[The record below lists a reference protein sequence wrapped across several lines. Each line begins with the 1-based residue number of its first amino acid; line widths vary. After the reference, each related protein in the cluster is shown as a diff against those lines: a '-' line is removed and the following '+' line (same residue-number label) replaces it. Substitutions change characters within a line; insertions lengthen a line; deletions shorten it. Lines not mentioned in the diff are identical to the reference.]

1 MTPMEAEAAERQ
13 QRWDNWLAL
22 SKEAPLDAHTPILD
36 PHHHLWDR
44 GGHTYLPD
52 QFNADAK
59 GHALLTTVY
68 VECRSRYW
76 THGPEH
82 LRPVGETQYVA
93 ELVADRTGP
102 THTSLCA
109 GIVGFADLSLGDEVA
124 AVLQAH
130 EEAGQSRFKG
140 IRYASAWDA
149 DPAIHAA
156 YPSHAGMLREPKVQA
171 GARRLAERGLSLDTW
186 VYFHQLDDV
195 VTLARTCPDLVIVVD
210 HCGGPL
216 GIGPYAERRQ
226 EVFAEWRSAM
236 EAFKPLNN
244 VFVKFGGL
252 AMPIAGFAW
261 RKRPEPPK
269 SQTLAEAWRPYF
281 EVCIDVFGPAR
292 CMFESNFPVDRTG
305 CSYTS
310 LWNAFKTLAQNLST
324 DERQSLLRGTAQRVY
339 QL

>member
-1 MTPMEAEAAERQ
+1 MTQTGSEAAERQ
-13 QRWDNWLAL
+13 QRWDDWLNL
-22 SKEAPLDAHTPILD
+22 NKEAPIDPDTPIID

-52 QFNADAK
+52 QFSSDVK
-59 GHALLTTVY
+59 GHALLATMY

-76 THGPEH
+76 AQGPEH
-82 LRPVGETQYVA
+82 LRPVGETQYVT
-93 ELVADRTGP
+93 ELVADSAGP

-109 GIVGFADLSLGDEVA
+109 GILGFADLSLGDDVE

-130 EEAGQSRFKG
+130 AEVGQGRFKG
-140 IRYASAWDA
+140 IRYATAWDA

-156 YPSHAGMLREPKVQA
+156 YPSHAGMLRETKVLA
-171 GARRLAERGLSLDTW
+171 GARRLAHWGLSLDTW
-186 VYFHQLDDV
+186 VYFRQLDDV
-195 VTLARTCPDLVIVVD
+195 VALARACPNLVIVVD

-216 GIGPYAERRQ
+216 GIGPYAERQQ

-236 EAFKPLNN
+236 EAFKPFNN
-244 VFVKFGGL
+244 VFMKFGGL
-252 AMPIAGFAW
+252 AMPIACFAW
-261 RKRPEPPK
+261 RKQPEPPT

-281 EVCIDVFGPAR
+281 EVCLDVFGPAR

-310 LWNAFKTLAQNLST
+310 LWNAFKTLAQNLSP

-339 QL
+339 RL

>member
-1 MTPMEAEAAERQ
+1 MTPMEAEKAERQ
-13 QRWDNWLAL
+13 QRWDDWLNL
-22 SKEAPLDAHTPILD
+22 SKEAPLDAHTPIFD

-59 GHALLTTVY
+59 GHALLATVY

-82 LRPVGETQYVA
+82 LRPVGEIQYVA
-93 ELVADRTGP
+93 ELVTDRTGP

-109 GIVGFADLSLGDEVA
+109 GIVGFADLSLGDDVE

-130 EEAGQSRFKG
+130 EETGQGRFKG
-140 IRYASAWDA
+140 IRYATAWDA

-156 YPSHAGMLREPKVQA
+156 YPSHAGILRETKVQA

-186 VYFHQLDDV
+186 VYFRQLDDV
-195 VTLARTCPDLVIVVD
+195 VALARACPDLVIVVD

-244 VFVKFGGL
+244 VFMKFGGL

-261 RKRPEPPK
+261 RKRPEPPT

-281 EVCIDVFGPAR
+281 EVCLDVFGPAR

-310 LWNAFKTLAQNLST
+310 LWNAFKTLAQNLSP

-339 QL
+339 RL